1 MVDKNHTKSTKRK
14 KGTIVKKSQMLRI
27 GQWRRLLM
35 DFRNKSLLIK
45 LVTSLC
51 AMLVIILGIIISLNI
66 HNQISG
72 TRKLVQHTAATLAGS
87 VYNGIIGPMAVGDGE
102 MIQQQMRDFDKN
114 MAGMDV
120 VIFDFDQ
127 SISYS
132 SKEKLVGTALADRVR
147 SPELLNTVD
156 RLLQDGQIPD
166 EAFEDVTEDRP
177 YLVALMPIRNENQC
191 HHCHGASRS
200 VLGGLMVRQD
210 VSALKSDQ
218 ASLRNK
224 NIIIGVVG
232 TALMII
238 FLALLVIRLVIR
250 PLDAT
255 TAFLNAGSGKV
266 STAAIEVAGSSQILA
281 EGSSEQASSLEQTS
295 AFLEEMASMT
305 KRNADNARQADTI
318 VDETNQ
324 ATLEANRSMKSLSD
338 SMTEISSASRETFK
352 IIKTID
358 EIAFQTNLLALN
370 AAVEAAR
377 AGEAGAGFAVVADEV
392 RNLAL
397 RSAEAAKNTTRLIE
411 NTVKQIEAGSTLVKT
426 TSDSFSHATE
436 RSAQACD
443 LINEISAASDEQ
455 AQGIEQI
462 NVAVAEMDKLT
473 QQTASNAEKSAAV
486 SSGLK
491 KEAAE
496 LEGIVTDLVAM
507 IRGSSAAG
515 AAKPPS
521 LSKTQV
527 SRDGTGYP
535 PPALA

>member
-1 MVDKNHTKSTKRK
+1 
-14 KGTIVKKSQMLRI
+14 
-27 GQWRRLLM
+27 M